1 VPESACGVFNAL
13 SIFSEQFLNAVMDK
27 AFYEFGEFRLDGT
40 EHLLYRAGAVVPL
53 KPKVIETLELLVR
66 EQGRL
71 ITKDELMTGLWPD
84 TIVEESNLAQNI
96 YLLRKVLGTDASGRN
111 YIETIPKRGYRFLA
125 QVEAPRE
132 DIADSVVALVK
143 PVNALTAKENL
154 SGEASATF
162 NSIAVLP
169 LTNEGE
175 DPQAEYLSDGIT
187 ESIINL
193 LVQLPQLKVIARST
207 VFRYKGRT
215 VAPQKVGRELGV
227 KTILT
232 GRVLQLGD
240 RIIVRTELVDAVG
253 GWQLWGEQYDRFS
266 ADILELQQAI
276 AQDVSAKLLL
286 KLTGGEQRRLSKLPT
301 MSTEAYHLFIK
312 ARYYLNKRVIESI
325 EKAVEYFQ
333 RAIDI
338 DPTYAAAYV
347 GLADCYPLLTLY
359 GALSPREAYPKAA
372 AAAHKALEIDDSIS
386 EAHNALGVVKLFYDW
401 DWAGAE
407 KTFQHAIHLNP
418 SYPDAHQRYGM
429 LLVARGRFEEAAA
442 EFERAQE
449 LDPLSLIT
457 KTISGYAFYYA
468 RRLEEAA
475 ERYQEVIDMDHSY
488 SMAHFRLGLT
498 YAQIGKYSDALAEL
512 QRSVELSGDRD
523 VVAALSYVYGR
534 SGNSAAA
541 CDALSELDQ
550 HEKNWFVSA
559 YDRTLVYIGL
569 GDLAT
574 ALDWLEKAFVERS
587 YWLIYIQFDPAL
599 DPLRSNPRFADLL
612 SKIAG

>member
-1 VPESACGVFNAL
+1 MAALMKPESTL
-13 SIFSEQFLNAVMDK
+13 AVQ
-27 AFYEFGEFRLDGT
+27 
-40 EHLLYRAGAVVPL
+40 EHASDHASVP
-53 KPKVIETLELLVR
+53 
-66 EQGRL
+66 
-71 ITKDELMTGLWPD
+71 
-84 TIVEESNLAQNI
+84 
-96 YLLRKVLGTDASGRN
+96 
-111 YIETIPKRGYRFLA
+111 
-125 QVEAPRE
+125 
-132 DIADSVVALVK
+132 
-143 PVNALTAKENL
+143 
-154 SGEASATF
+154 F

-169 LTNEGE
+169 LTNEGD

-276 AQDVSAKLLL
+276 AQDVSEKLHL
-286 KLTGGEQRRLSKLPT
+286 KLTGGEQKRLSKLPT
-301 MSTEAYHLFIK
+301 TSTEAYHLFIK
-312 ARYYLNKRVIESI
+312 ARYYLNKRVIDSI
-325 EKAVEYFQ
+325 LKAVEYFQ

-347 GLADCYPLLTLY
+347 GVADCYPLLTLY
-359 GALSPREAYPKAA
+359 GGLSPREAYPKAA

-429 LLVARGRFEEAAA
+429 LLVATGRFEEAAA

-468 RRLEEAA
+468 RRFAEAA
-475 ERYQEVIDMDHSY
+475 ERFQQVIDMDQSY

-498 YAQIGKYSDALAEL
+498 YAQLAKYPEALAEL
-512 QRSVELSGDRD
+512 QRSVQLSGDRD
-523 VVAALSYVYGR
+523 VVAALAYVYGR
-534 SGNSAAA
+534 AGNSAAA
-541 CDALSELDQ
+541 CDALSELDHQ
-550 HEKNWFVSA
+550 EQSWFVSA
-559 YDRTLVYIGL
+559 YDRALVYVGL
-569 GDLAT
+569 GDVAT
-574 ALDWLEKAFVERS
+574 SLDWLEKAFVERS

-599 DPLRSNPRFADLL
+599 DPLRASPRFADLL

>member
-1 VPESACGVFNAL
+1 
-13 SIFSEQFLNAVMDK
+13 M
-27 AFYEFGEFRLDGT
+27 
-40 EHLLYRAGAVVPL
+40 
-53 KPKVIETLELLVR
+53 
-66 EQGRL
+66 
-71 ITKDELMTGLWPD
+71 
-84 TIVEESNLAQNI
+84 
-96 YLLRKVLGTDASGRN
+96 
-111 YIETIPKRGYRFLA
+111 
-125 QVEAPRE
+125 
-132 DIADSVVALVK
+132 
-143 PVNALTAKENL
+143 
-154 SGEASATF
+154 
-162 NSIAVLP
+162 LP
-169 LTNEGE
+169 LANEGE

-215 VAPQKVGRELGV
+215 VTPQKVGRELGV

-240 RIIVRTELVDAVG
+240 RIIVRTELVDAVQ

-276 AQDVSAKLLL
+276 AQDVSKKLQLT
-286 KLTGGEQRRLSKLPT
+286 LTGGERTRLSKLPT
-301 MSTEAYHLFIK
+301 TSTEAYHLFIK

-359 GALSPREAYPKAA
+359 GALTPRDAYPKAK

-407 KTFQHAIHLNP
+407 KTFQHAILLNP

-429 LLVARGRFEEAAA
+429 LLVARGRFAEAAV

-468 RRLEEAA
+468 RRFEEAV
-475 ERYQEVIDMDHSY
+475 ERFQEVIDMDQNY
-488 SMAHFRLGLT
+488 PMAHFRLGLT
-498 YAQIGKYSDALAEL
+498 YAQLGKYTEALTEL
-512 QRSVELSGDRD
+512 QCSIKLSDDRD
-523 VVAALSYVYGR
+523 VVATLGYVYGR
-534 SGNSAAA
+534 AGNSAAA
-541 CDALSELDQ
+541 SDALAGLDE
-550 HEKNWFVSA
+550 HEKSWFVSA
-559 YDRTLVYIGL
+559 YDRALFYAGL
-569 GDLAT
+569 GDVAT
-574 ALDWLEKAFVERS
+574 SLVSVPSEQASSGASTPDVDRPRRIGWRRCRRAARAARRRSSHDWRRIGRDPRCPAESDRGWQSGEDC
-587 YWLIYIQFDPAL
+587 WLRRRHPH
-599 DPLRSNPRFADLL
+599 
-612 SKIAG
+612 AGRRCWTSGRPGSG